1 MKELKTSGVKYD
13 SPRVESIEIE
23 TTAIL
28 CASSNELKNLTKNDE
43 FEFNWEN

>member
-1 MKELKTSGVKYD
+1 MKELKTSGVMYD

-28 CASSNELKNLTKNDE
+28 CASSNELEDLKKETID
-43 FEFNWEN
+43 FGWV